1 MNLDSSHRK
10 RFSSERIVA
19 LILIGYLAFHSPI
32 LIQALSQTVLK
43 LIPATIMALT
53 YISGL
58 LAVAGL
64 WRQRTWGY
72 LPVLFFIPA
81 LTLFSGVLS
90 FDGNGILFKD
100 FILMMANVGVF
111 LFAAWGL
118 MQKMDAA

>member
-10 RFSSERIVA
+10 RFSSEHIVA

-64 WRQRTWGY
+64 WRQRTWGWGY
-72 LPVLFFIPA
+72 LVRAILY
-81 LTLFSGVLS
+81 SGAYFV
-90 FDGNGILFKD
+90 FWR
-100 FILMMANVGVF
+100 ILMLPSDAVIISANEYVKGR
-111 LFAAWGL
+111 
-118 MQKMDAA
+118 Q

>member
-1 MNLDSSHRK
+1 MNVNSSGQK
-10 RFSSERIVA
+10 RISTERIIA

-32 LIQALSQTVLK
+32 LTQALSQTVLK

-58 LAVAGL
+58 LAVVGL

-72 LPVLFFIPA
+72 LPVLFFIPS

-90 FDGNGILFKD
+90 FDGSGLLFQD
-100 FILMMANVGVF
+100 FVLMLVNIGVF

>member
-1 MNLDSSHRK
+1 MNVNSSGQK
-10 RFSSERIVA
+10 RISPERIIA

-32 LIQALSQTVLK
+32 LTQALSQTVLK

-58 LAVAGL
+58 LAVVGL

-72 LPVLFFIPA
+72 LPVLFFIPS

-90 FDGNGILFKD
+90 FDGSGLLFQD
-100 FILMMANVGVF
+100 FVLMLVNIGVF

>member
-1 MNLDSSHRK
+1 MNVNSSGQK
-10 RFSSERIVA
+10 RISTERIIA

-58 LAVAGL
+58 LAVVGL

-72 LPVLFFIPA
+72 LPVLFFIPS

-90 FDGNGILFKD
+90 FDGSGLLFQD
-100 FILMMANVGVF
+100 FVLMLVNIGVF

>member
-1 MNLDSSHRK
+1 MNVNSSGKK
-10 RFSSERIVA
+10 RISTERIVA

-32 LIQALSQTVLK
+32 LTQALSQTVLK

-72 LPVLFFIPA
+72 LPVLFFIPS

-90 FDGNGILFKD
+90 FDGSGLLFQD
-100 FILMMANVGVF
+100 FILMLANIGLF